1 MRTVMTLSVLFI
13 AAAGATPG
21 FANYFHNPHMGLNLS
36 IGSAPSPTP
45 RDIRENRMPQ
55 LFRAAPPATAA
66 SAKTVTADAK
76 LPRQAAAK

>member
-1 MRTVMTLSVLFI
+1 
-13 AAAGATPG
+13 
-21 FANYFHNPHMGLNLS
+21 
-36 IGSAPSPTP
+36 
-45 RDIRENRMPQ
+45 MPQ